1 MVSEMT
7 GDYKLLL
14 PTMWVSTLCY
24 LMCRRWTLYV
34 KQLPSRLDS
43 PAHRGDFLIDVL
55 EGIRVRDVPL
65 KQRQTVSESL
75 TLGEVLRLVPGTRQ
89 NYFPVADAANRLVGI
104 FSVDDVRPYFYDE
117 TLWDLADV
125 RDIMTT
131 RLVTV
136 TSDDDLN
143 TAIQRFTELNL
154 DELPVVT
161 PGDAGQLLGMLRRKD
176 AIGVYN
182 ECLLKLKQA
191 TLEET

>member
-1 MVSEMT
+1 
-7 GDYKLLL
+7 
-14 PTMWVSTLCY
+14 
-24 LMCRRWTLYV
+24 
-34 KQLPSRLDS
+34 
-43 PAHRGDFLIDVL
+43 
-55 EGIRVRDVPL
+55 
-65 KQRQTVSESL
+65 
-75 TLGEVLRLVPGTRQ
+75 
-89 NYFPVADAANRLVGI
+89 VADAANRLVGI